1 MPEDIGGFVTNL
13 AADAPASGPD
23 WWTLAAGLVGGFVV
37 AVTNHFFTRRREW
50 GKWLNERRIE
60 SNRLVHESALKLAH
74 LAREG
79 ISADDRSEVI
89 ASIAKLDSELLQQ
102 CQALMLVGEPS
113 TVTMAMTAEEHLGLL
128 AYQSLPLPHTEHAA
142 ALEQRKRALEAISEL
157 MFQLAMVMRIGA
169 RFANR
174 AERRSFLKTRNDDY
188 RWAVLS
194 PVDRSGPRPNMYKLL
209 HDWEV
214 LPAHPPETLSH
225 DLSDYRFGS
234 PISSGRTTLEFIVA
248 VLNKPPNGPWRFHVC
263 GGNGQDREQKIF
275 EDVIRIVTGHMNAFP
290 TKYLHGH
297 RVVENPDAER
307 CGHIF
312 TWSTTELEVFKY
324 QPRQQTAPR
333 GAGGPAW
340 RRRVKLQVK
349 RLFRR
354 QGAVSNATVGGDLR
368 IEVLRRLDEL
378 PDHPSSRAYP
388 ALGSYTPYTFEIDLS
403 REPTTDEMERAF
415 ALFNRTDFEFK
426 PPKTFTTVCTTT
438 ELESRLGLLQLQV
451 DGIRQAA
458 QYGDH
463 TNEQAESRA
472 ERERERADAATAK
485 LNDQTLRMYRMLE
498 GTATAADF
506 EAVRSASE
514 DSMQGGS
521 E

>member
-1 MPEDIGGFVTNL
+1 M
-13 AADAPASGPD
+13 
-23 WWTLAAGLVGGFVV
+23 
-37 AVTNHFFTRRREW
+37 
-50 GKWLNERRIE
+50 
-60 SNRLVHESALKLAH
+60 
-74 LAREG
+74 
-79 ISADDRSEVI
+79 
-89 ASIAKLDSELLQQ
+89 
-102 CQALMLVGEPS
+102 
-113 TVTMAMTAEEHLGLL
+113 
-128 AYQSLPLPHTEHAA
+128 
-142 ALEQRKRALEAISEL
+142 
-157 MFQLAMVMRIGA
+157 
-169 RFANR
+169 
-174 AERRSFLKTRNDDY
+174 
-188 RWAVLS
+188 
-194 PVDRSGPRPNMYKLL
+194 
-209 HDWEV
+209 
-214 LPAHPPETLSH
+214 
-225 DLSDYRFGS
+225 
-234 PISSGRTTLEFIVA
+234 
-248 VLNKPPNGPWRFHVC
+248 
-263 GGNGQDREQKIF
+263 
-275 EDVIRIVTGHMNAFP
+275 
-290 TKYLHGH
+290 
-297 RVVENPDAER
+297 
-307 CGHIF
+307 
-312 TWSTTELEVFKY
+312 
-324 QPRQQTAPR
+324 
-333 GAGGPAW
+333 
-340 RRRVKLQVK
+340 
-349 RLFRR
+349 
-354 QGAVSNATVGGDLR
+354 GGDLR